1 MKSIL
6 DKVLKVMNLPKG
18 SLSKRE
24 EKIALEAYKLGR
36 SSKQEKPDYKQ
47 SDIDKVVR
55 YVKTR
60 LRDLDILDIKVKKAS
75 FSDEWLNILITGFD
89 RTGKFKC
96 FAYSVYRITYAAV
109 VQWQNS
115 SLVQKRSRVRFPLA
129 AFNKGELFFITK

>member
-60 LRDLDILDIKVKKAS
+60 LRDLDILDMKVKKAS

-89 RTGKFKC
+89 RDPVKMDAICLIEKELEEQG
-96 FAYSVYRITYAAV
+96 
-109 VQWQNS
+109 S
-115 SLVQKRSRVRFPLA
+115 SNVLLIPYI
-129 AFNKGELFFITK
+129 E

>member
-36 SSKQEKPDYKQ
+36 SSKQEK

-89 RTGKFKC
+89 RDPVKMDAICLIEKELEEQG
-96 FAYSVYRITYAAV
+96 
-109 VQWQNS
+109 S
-115 SLVQKRSRVRFPLA
+115 SNVLLIPYI
-129 AFNKGELFFITK
+129 E